1 MSGGTAS
8 SFNGYMLWRPFS
20 FVTSILNS
28 RRHQSF
34 LLLTDPLGI
43 QYAGGIWYTYGK
55 HPVLSRNISVHR
67 VSRQA
72 CPWQCPPWSV
82 SCMHQSVFISQ
93 GTTGCCICI
102 CLFSCMKH
110 LIGFPISVA
119 RLTLSPLVSLIY
131 HAKCSRTR
139 VNNSPAFL
147 GFLWQGLFKNIA
159 GPYTIH
165 PYRSNVNVSNCW
177 AL

>member
-1 MSGGTAS
+1 MESTQCFQEIYQFIGS
-8 SFNGYMLWRPFS
+8 P
-20 FVTSILNS
+20 
-28 RRHQSF
+28 
-34 LLLTDPLGI
+34 
-43 QYAGGIWYTYGK
+43 GK
-55 HPVLSRNISVHR
+55 HVLDNVPHGH
-67 VSRQA
+67 
-72 CPWQCPPWSV
+72 WSV
-82 SCMHQSVFISQ
+82 SCMQQSVFISQ
-93 GTTGCCICI
+93 GTTCCCICI

-159 GPYTIH
+159 GPYTHTEAMSMSAIVEPCSSCMTRHYNNTDIH
-165 PYRSNVNVSNCW
+165 TPRHAKITVDS
-177 AL
+177 